1 MNRTVESYFP
11 DLLRA
16 PLPDSKDAGMAET
29 HTPIRTL
36 VVDDEPLAIERLQIL
51 CAREPLIDLVGTAA
65 DGEAA
70 LRLIEALEPEML
82 LCDIAMPGLDGI
94 GVAKA
99 IEKLEKRPA
108 VIFCTAFDQFA
119 VTAFDLSATDYLLKP
134 VAQDRLGRA
143 VAKVIERRKAPPET
157 EAPSE
162 YAQEFWVPH
171 RSEMIRIATLD
182 IDRIEA
188 ERDYMRLHL
197 GARSFLLH
205 QTITELERRLDPTQ
219 FVRLHR
225 STIVRKDRI
234 SRLSHD
240 GMGVWHAVMA
250 DEERI
255 RIGRTY
261 LPAARALM
269 GR

>member
-1 MNRTVESYFP
+1 MTAES
-11 DLLRA
+11 
-16 PLPDSKDAGMAET
+16 
-29 HTPIRTL
+29 PIRTL

-51 CAREPLIDLVGTAA
+51 CAREPMIDLVGTAS

-70 LRLIEALEPEML
+70 LRLLEALEPEL
-82 LCDIAMPGLDGI
+82 LLLDIAMPGLDGI
-94 GVAKA
+94 GVARA
-99 IEKLEKRPA
+99 IEQRATRPA
-108 VIFCTAFDQFA
+108 LVFCTAFDQYA

-134 VAQDRLGRA
+134 VAQDRLARA
-143 VAKVIERRKAPPET
+143 VQRVIERRKAPPEA
-157 EAPSE
+157 ESSSDH
-162 YAQEFWVPH
+162 AQEFWVPH
-171 RSEMIRIATLD
+171 RSEMIRIAAQD

-188 ERDYMRLHL
+188 ERDYMRLHI
-197 GARSFLLH
+197 GQRSFLLH

-225 STIVRKDRI
+225 STIVRRDRI
-234 SRLSHD
+234 ARLSHD
-240 GMGVWHAVMA
+240 GMGVWHAVLT
-250 DEERI
+250 DEEKI

>member
-1 MNRTVESYFP
+1 MASES
-11 DLLRA
+11 
-16 PLPDSKDAGMAET
+16 
-29 HTPIRTL
+29 PIRTL

-51 CAREPLIDLVGTAA
+51 CAREPMIDLVGTAS

-70 LRLIEALEPEML
+70 LRLIDALEPEMMML
-82 LCDIAMPGLDGI
+82 DIAMPGLDGI

-99 IEKLEKRPA
+99 LEKLDKRPA
-108 VIFCTAFDQFA
+108 IIFCTAFDQYA
-119 VTAFDLSATDYLLKP
+119 VAAFDLAATDYLLKP
-134 VAQDRLGRA
+134 VAQDRLSRA
-143 VAKVIERRKAPPET
+143 VGRVIERRKAPAEDSR
-157 EAPSE
+157 ASDH
-162 YAQEFWVPH
+162 AQEFWVPH
-171 RSEMIRIATLD
+171 RSEMVRIAVQD

-188 ERDYMRLHL
+188 ERDYMRLHV

-205 QTITELERRLDPTQ
+205 QTITELERRLDPAQ
-219 FVRLHR
+219 FIRLHR
-225 STIVRKDRI
+225 STIVRRDRI

-240 GMGVWHAVMA
+240 GMGVWHAVLA

-261 LPAARALM
+261 LPAARTLM

>member
-1 MNRTVESYFP
+1 MAS
-11 DLLRA
+11 
-16 PLPDSKDAGMAET
+16 DS
-29 HTPIRTL
+29 PIRTL

-51 CAREPLIDLVGTAA
+51 CAREPMIDLVGTAS

-70 LRLIEALEPEML
+70 LRLIEALQPEML
-82 LCDIAMPGLDGI
+82 LLDIAMPGLDGI

-99 IEKLEKRPA
+99 VEAFEMRPA
-108 VIFCTAFDQFA
+108 IIFCTAFDQYA

-134 VAQDRLGRA
+134 VAQERLGRA
-143 VAKVIERRKAPPET
+143 VTRVIERRREPVKT
-157 EAPSE
+157 EKSSE

-171 RSEMIRIATLD
+171 RSEMIRIAAQD

-197 GARSFLLH
+197 GQRSFLLH
-205 QTITELERRLDPTQ
+205 QTITELERRLDPVH
-219 FVRLHR
+219 FIRLHR
-225 STIVRKDRI
+225 STIVRRDRI
-234 SRLSHD
+234 ARLSHD
-240 GMGVWHAVMA
+240 GMGVWHAVLT

-261 LPAARALM
+261 LPAARTLM

>member
-1 MNRTVESYFP
+1 MAS
-11 DLLRA
+11 
-16 PLPDSKDAGMAET
+16 DS
-29 HTPIRTL
+29 PIRTL

-51 CAREPLIDLVGTAA
+51 CAREPLIDLVGTAS

-70 LRLIEALEPEML
+70 LRLLEALEPEML
-82 LCDIAMPGLDGI
+82 LLDIAMPGLDGI

-99 IEKLEKRPA
+99 VEALAKKPA
-108 VIFCTAFDQFA
+108 IIFCTAFDQYA
-119 VTAFDLSATDYLLKP
+119 VAAFDLAATDYLLKP
-134 VAQDRLGRA
+134 VAQERLGKA
-143 VAKVIERRKAPPET
+143 VARVIERRRVPTNEREPE
-157 EAPSE
+157 SG
-162 YAQEFWVPH
+162 YSQEFWVPH
-171 RSEMIRIATLD
+171 RSEMVRIAAQD

-188 ERDYMRLHL
+188 ERDYMRLHV

-205 QTITELERRLDPTQ
+205 QTITELERRLDPAH
-219 FVRLHR
+219 FIRLHR
-225 STIVRKDRI
+225 STIVRRDRI

-240 GMGVWHAVMA
+240 GMGVWHAVLA

-261 LPAARALM
+261 LPAARSLM